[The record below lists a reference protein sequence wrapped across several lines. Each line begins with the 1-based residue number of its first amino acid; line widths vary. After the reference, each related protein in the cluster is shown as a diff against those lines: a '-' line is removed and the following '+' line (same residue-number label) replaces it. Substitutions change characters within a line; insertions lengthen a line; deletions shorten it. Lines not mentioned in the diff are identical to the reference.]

1 MSIMYFNSLWII
13 QRVAC
18 ILYKTARAA
27 AATLK
32 FSKRDVACWSRKGS
46 FMRGSRRQMY
56 RAGRQSIRPVACNT
70 RHSTLHACCNFG
82 FCFCYGF
89 LFLLRSL
96 GLTHT
101 HTHTH
106 ILDITG
112 NFGRNRQ
119 LDNAFLCLNLLFCGR
134 RFASLSI
141 LLFRAIKCNKLFTLC
156 QMHICYNNN
165 NKKQKQNR
173 Q

>member
-32 FSKRDVACWSRKGS
+32 FSKRDAACWSRKGS
-46 FMRGSRRQMY
+46 VMRGSRRQIH

-101 HTHTH
+101 HTHTYS
-106 ILDITG
+106 ILPAILVET
-112 NFGRNRQ
+112 
-119 LDNAFLCLNLLFCGR
+119 DNLTTRFSVSICCFVVVALLL
-134 RFASLSI
+134 SLSCC
-141 LLFRAIKCNKLFTLC
+141 FG
-156 QMHICYNNN
+156 Q
-165 NKKQKQNR
+165 
-173 Q
+173 

>member
-32 FSKRDVACWSRKGS
+32 FSKRDAACWSRKGG
-46 FMRGSRRQMY
+46 FMRGSRRQIH

-106 ILDITG
+106 T
-112 NFGRNRQ
+112 RYYRQ
-119 LDNAFLCLNLLFCGR
+119 FWSKQTTWQR
-134 RFASLSI
+134 VSLSQFVV
-141 LLFRAIKCNKLFTLC
+141 LWSSLCFSLYLVVSGNK
-156 QMHICYNNN
+156 M
-165 NKKQKQNR
+165 
-173 Q
+173 